1 MENKSSDEII
11 VKFDEVTKQYGDLVV
26 LDKLNLDIKKNEMVS
41 IIGPSG
47 SGKTT
52 VLRVLMTLE
61 KINGGVIHLDGETLT
76 HMNSNG
82 KIIEADE
89 KYLRER
95 RSKIGM
101 VFQQFNLFPH
111 MTALQN
117 CVEAP
122 VEVLGMKKEEAEARA
137 LELLELV
144 GLTDKKDQHPS
155 RLSGGQQ
162 QRVAIARALAMR
174 PKVMLLDEITSA
186 LDPEVVG
193 EVLNVIRSL
202 NKEHSLTMI
211 MVTHQMGFAREISD
225 RVCFFNEGKI
235 SLIFDPVKLFTS
247 SLILALSSFKKCT
260 SRESFINFSPKSEF
274 FSHILLSSSIIQSFE
289 FISFKDLKNF
299 FNLSSF
305 LTFLSNCSFKTSYSL
320 LINLSFSESLIF
332 SFFISKMVILSKS
345 SPTDTSTRILFIKS
359 YTVISC

>member
-1 MENKSSDEII
+1 MNDTNDIL
-11 VKFDEVTKQYGDLVV
+11 VKFSDVTKQYGDLVV
-26 LDKLNLDIKKNEMVS
+26 LDKLNLEIKKNEMVS

-52 VLRVLMTLE
+52 VLRALMTLE
-61 KINGGVIHLDGETLT
+61 KIDKGVIYLENESLT
-76 HMNSNG
+76 HMPDKEG
-82 KIIEADE
+82 KLVIANE

-117 CVEAP
+117 CIEAP
-122 VEVLGMKKEEAEARA
+122 VEVLGMKKEEAEERA
-137 LELLELV
+137 LDLLDLV
-144 GLTDKKDQHPS
+144 GLSDKKDEHPS

-202 NKEHSLTMI
+202 NKEHDLTMI

-235 SLIFDPVKLFTS
+235 FEQGPPEELFDNPQNDRTK
-247 SLILALSSFKKCT
+247 
-260 SRESFINFSPKSEF
+260 
-274 FSHILLSSSIIQSFE
+274 Q
-289 FISFKDLKNF
+289 
-299 FNLSSF
+299 F
-305 LTFLSNCSFKTSYSL
+305 LHAVLDAS
-320 LINLSFSESLIF
+320 
-332 SFFISKMVILSKS
+332 
-345 SPTDTSTRILFIKS
+345 
-359 YTVISC
+359 

>member
-1 MENKSSDEII
+1 MNEQEKSNDTL
-11 VKFDEVTKQYGDLVV
+11 VKFSEVTKQYGDLVV
-26 LDKLNLDIKKNEMVS
+26 LDKLNLEVKKNEMVS

-61 KINGGVIHLDGETLT
+61 KINNGVIYLEDEPLT
-76 HMNSNG
+76 HMPQNG
-82 KIIEADE
+82 ELIEASE

-117 CVEAP
+117 CTEAP
-122 VEVLGMKKEEAEARA
+122 IQVLGLKKEEAEERA
-137 LELLELV
+137 LDLLELV
-144 GLTDKKDQHPS
+144 GLTDKKDEHPT

-174 PKVMLLDEITSA
+174 PKVMLLDEITSS

-202 NKEHSLTMI
+202 NKEHNLTMI

-225 RVCFFNEGKI
+225 RVCFFYEGKI
-235 SLIFDPVKLFTS
+235 FEQGPPEQIFDNPQNERTK
-247 SLILALSSFKKCT
+247 
-260 SRESFINFSPKSEF
+260 
-274 FSHILLSSSIIQSFE
+274 Q
-289 FISFKDLKNF
+289 
-299 FNLSSF
+299 F
-305 LTFLSNCSFKTSYSL
+305 LNAVLDAK
-320 LINLSFSESLIF
+320 
-332 SFFISKMVILSKS
+332 
-345 SPTDTSTRILFIKS
+345 
-359 YTVISC
+359 